1 MEALPF
7 RVQAT
12 DQRNWKM
19 REFLSRSL
27 KKEESNFGTMK
38 NQQSFEIP
46 EFLFSL
52 DSFSTQKEKNKT
64 KQEMFSKLFVLV
76 IKKILFWKLELFF
89 SKEFSFMSKPGLNF
103 KCVTF
108 PGFLVSVIIG
118 VLACAICQ
126 P

>member
-1 MEALPF
+1 
-7 RVQAT
+7 
-12 DQRNWKM
+12 
-19 REFLSRSL
+19 
-27 KKEESNFGTMK
+27 MK

-89 SKEFSFMSKPGLNF
+89 FQKSFLFVKTGF
-103 KCVTF
+103 KF
-108 PGFLVSVIIG
+108 
-118 VLACAICQ
+118 
-126 P
+126 